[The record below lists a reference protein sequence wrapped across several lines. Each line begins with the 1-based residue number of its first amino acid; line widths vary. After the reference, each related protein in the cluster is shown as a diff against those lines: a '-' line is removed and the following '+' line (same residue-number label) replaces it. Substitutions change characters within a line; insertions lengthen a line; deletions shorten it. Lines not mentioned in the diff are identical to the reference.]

1 MVSEAAFGALVA
13 AIALQRLAELRRSR
27 RNEARI
33 RAMGGCEHAPGHFG
47 SIAAVHTAWLVSMVI
62 EVAVLRRPFL
72 PALAGP
78 AAVVLLA
85 GQALRYAAIS
95 ALGERWTVRILTLPG
110 RPPVRH
116 GIYRWLRHP
125 NYVGVILEI
134 AAVPLL
140 HGAFLTSLVFTLA
153 NAVVLAVRIP
163 AEEAALRASDGP
175 DARSA
180 AGKLAARAS
189 AGRP

>member
-13 AIALQRLAELRRSR
+13 AIALQRLTELGRSR

-33 RAMGGCEHAPGHFG
+33 RALGGCEHAPGHF
-47 SIAAVHTAWLVSMVI
+47 AAMRALHAAWLVSMLL

-72 PALAGP
+72 PVLAGP
-78 AAVVLLA
+78 AAVVFLA
-85 GQALRYAAIS
+85 GQVLRYSAIS
-95 ALGERWTVRILTLPG
+95 ALGERWTVRIFTLPG
-110 RPPVRH
+110 RPRVRH

-140 HGAFLTSLVFTLA
+140 HGAFLTSLAFTLA
-153 NAVVLAVRIP
+153 NAVVLAVRVP

-175 DARSA
+175 RAPSA
-180 AGKLAARAS
+180 AGRLATRAS
-189 AGRP
+189 SGCP